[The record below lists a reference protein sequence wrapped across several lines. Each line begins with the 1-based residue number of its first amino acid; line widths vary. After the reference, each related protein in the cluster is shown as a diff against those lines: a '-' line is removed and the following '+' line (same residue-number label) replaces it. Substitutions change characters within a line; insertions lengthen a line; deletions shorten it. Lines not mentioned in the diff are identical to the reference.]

1 MNEIEVKARVQDIG
15 KVREK
20 LTEMGCLFSR
30 KVRQKDEVYLHHS
43 IGKFPKSKKGVV
55 TMRIRDSNGVFF
67 LTMKKTQIN
76 ELDCIENEV
85 EVKDPVE
92 ARKMLENL
100 GFKEFVRVEKTRE
113 KCRLEDMTICLDEV
127 EGLGNFIEIE
137 KLIDPLLIRTSEANA
152 ATDGIKVQEE
162 LFSFLEGIGV
172 RREDRVFKGYDSLT
186 MEKKTKS
193 QKD

>member
-1 MNEIEVKARVQDIG
+1 
-15 KVREK
+15 
-20 LTEMGCLFSR
+20 
-30 KVRQKDEVYLHHS
+30 
-43 IGKFPKSKKGVV
+43 
-55 TMRIRDSNGVFF
+55 MRIRDSNGVFF